1 MLNTKAFA
9 ELCSSSKKTILH
21 YDRIGLLKPKMLN
34 DRGFRFYE
42 PQQVLVFQKI
52 QMLKDFGLKLKETKS
67 YLKNDGKLGN
77 LFDTQKHILEK
88 EKVSLEKKLARISEY
103 IENLK
108 NKKPIVV
115 PKIKTVKA
123 FRFFGEDKK
132 GRYVDIN
139 KYQQEIFAK
148 RGEKKAVSTGLTVFY
163 EPGYR
168 PHGSTMTTG
177 ILINPYNSKKG
188 GKLKIY
194 RVPTHKAVYY
204 THFGPYSYL
213 SYVWQYVNKFVTQNK
228 LRRHPQIAEREIYL
242 KGPLGGNKEED
253 CITELQIPIE

>member
-108 NKKPIVV
+108 NK
-115 PKIKTVKA
+115 
-123 FRFFGEDKK
+123 
-132 GRYVDIN
+132 
-139 KYQQEIFAK
+139 
-148 RGEKKAVSTGLTVFY
+148 
-163 EPGYR
+163 
-168 PHGSTMTTG
+168 
-177 ILINPYNSKKG
+177 NPS
-188 GKLKIY
+188 
-194 RVPTHKAVYY
+194 
-204 THFGPYSYL
+204 
-213 SYVWQYVNKFVTQNK
+213 
-228 LRRHPQIAEREIYL
+228 
-242 KGPLGGNKEED
+242 
-253 CITELQIPIE
+253 